1 MKSIIKTTLF
11 FLLAITSNV
20 FADTYNAQATG
31 FKSVHY
37 TTVHSSASAACDA
50 ENGYYGY
57 APNTLVAGS
66 LQSNGTMYCVKGSS
80 NWVLITITWSCPS
93 GGTKTGTA
101 YPYTCTNA
109 PSCPAGEVRNSSG
122 VCVNSTGANGCPLS
136 GVTAEVWVKTA
147 DVAQG
152 AQSRI
157 MPVLVSNEPELAR
170 TTIKDGC
177 EYQYNASNYGGSCT
191 TISTGTFCKFTAS
204 STAKTAQE
212 STGAQTPGI
221 SPPSGGAP
229 ATGSQGGSC
238 ITDSGGVIT
247 CHVAPDNSGRACG
260 TINGAPLCINT
271 TPGTGTING
280 SGYITSGK
288 NCGYFNGQPVCA
300 SNNSSSATTVG
311 CIVRGGVQQCINTDV
326 ATNQS
331 STTTTNQNGSVTKT
345 TTTTNNIIGSG
356 DTTTTTTTNT
366 DGSTSTQTT
375 TTPGTGAPAA
385 VGTGTPTPGQTD
397 CDKYPNTLGCQQV
410 SNSTAFTPDP
420 VTGPTEVQIN
430 SEAVQLTSGGSCPSP
445 KSFSAFG
452 GSYAL
457 SYEPICTFASQ
468 LQPIVVAVGG
478 VISLLV
484 LFSSI

>member
-1 MKSIIKTTLF
+1 MAF
-11 FLLAITSNV
+11 TSNA
-20 FADTYNAQATG
+20 FADTYAVTAT
-31 FKSVHY
+31 FKIISFFES
-37 TTVHSSASAACDA
+37 SSAQTSCDQ
-50 ENGYYGY
+50 YK
-57 APNTLVAGS
+57 TSRAGFGVTS
-66 LQSNGTMYCVKGSS
+66 NAVLGTYPTQSCRLIKSDGSIYVTS
-80 NWVLITITWSCPS
+80 NIQVIRT
-93 GGTKTGTA
+93 
-101 YPYTCTNA
+101 
-109 PSCPAGEVRNSSG
+109 CPAGGTVSG
-122 VCVNSTGANGCPLS
+122 ESCINAPACQSGYERDSTGMCVPIESTNGCPNA
-136 GVTAEVWVKTA
+136 GMTAEVWVKTA
-147 DVAQG
+147 DSVQG
-152 AQSRI
+152 TEQRI
-157 MPVLVSNEPELAR
+157 MPLLVSNEPELAR

-177 EYQYNASNYGGSCT
+177 EYQYNADGYGGSCT
-191 TISTGTFCKFTAS
+191 TISTGTYCKFTAT
-204 STAKTAQE
+204 STNKTAQQ

-221 SPPSGGAP
+221 SPPSGGTP
-229 ATGSQGGSC
+229 AAGSQGGSC

-260 TINGAPLCINT
+260 TINGAPICVNT

-280 SGYITSGK
+280 LGYITSGK

-300 SNNSSSATTVG
+300 SNNSTSATTVG
-311 CIVRGGVQQCINTDV
+311 CVVRGGVQQCINTDV
-326 ATNQS
+326 ATAQS

-375 TTPGTGAPAA
+375 TTPGTGTPAA
-385 VGTGTPTPGQTD
+385 IGTGTPTPGQTD

-410 SNSTAFTPDP
+410 SNSTDFTPDP
-420 VTGPTEVQIN
+420 VTGPTEIQVS
-430 SEAVQLTSGGSCPSP
+430 SETVQLTSGGSCPSP